1 MSKRASSVLFVA
13 VVAFIAATRADAGI
27 QSRADGDVISPLLR
41 PMATGT
47 RVQLRHI
54 PVGDALDASLD
65 LERFEVWAPNAEL
78 VVEHDGGQRTHIA
91 PPPVQYFRGTVSG
104 DPESMVFLAVRSDGA
119 TEGLVISKERRFTVR
134 SRSPKDIVVE
144 DVAATDDYTPGG
156 GFMCDLDGAPVSLKG
171 GTLPSVRS
179 LVSGIDPQTNGTLS
193 ATGTWTLN
201 LAIETDNELYVD
213 FSSNPTTVAT
223 FIGNVVGA
231 ASTIYKRD
239 LQTDLLI
246 TFSRIQATAS
256 DPWTINPGSTGTWNG
271 SSTTYTTSHAL
282 AELGDVWANSGT
294 RPYNGP
300 RSSVVLMSGKS
311 QTAGVAW
318 IGASCTADSL
328 CSGAGCGIFNGHY
341 SGGFAYIGLGN
352 PSATVPNPDA
362 TVNGVPYGLPST
374 NYWPVLGFAHELG
387 HNVGSQHTHCVALT
401 ADQKTAYNVTRSYID
416 ECYAGEGGCYGGAT
430 SVPPEK
436 GTIMSYCHL
445 TFSGGFPQSR
455 FLFGKAGEPSE
466 LIQQAIKSY
475 INSRTPASPAIS
487 APASVASGA
496 SGNASINS
504 PVAGLTYDWTITNGT
519 INGSTQGSSINF
531 TATTNPV
538 TLRVRGTNTSGCSAS
553 DSVNVTVTAACTP
566 PSITSVNAN
575 VVITSG
581 TTVELNATA
590 TGTGPITYQWYVGE
604 SGDVSTPAAVGNPIN
619 ATPLST
625 TAYWVRASNACGS
638 ADSRTVR
645 LGVVDPPTTSALL
658 YIVTP
663 CRLIDT
669 RGPAGP
675 HGGPA
680 IANLGTR
687 DVAVAGSCGIPADA
701 KAVVANITAVAPA
714 TTGFLAFYPTGSTW
728 PGNSTM
734 NYRTGKTRAN
744 NATLV
749 LSAAGSVTVL
759 NNGST
764 QNFIVDVTGY
774 YK

>member
-1 MSKRASSVLFVA
+1 MNKRLSTALAVSVFALLGA
-13 VVAFIAATRADAGI
+13 LRADAGI

-41 PMATGT
+41 PMNVGA

-54 PVGDALDASLD
+54 PVGDAADASLD
-65 LERFEVWAPNAEL
+65 LERFEVWAPNAEI
-78 VVEHDGGQRTHIA
+78 VVEYDGGDRTRIA
-91 PPPVQYFRGTVSG
+91 PPPVQYFRGTIAG
-104 DPESMVFLAVRSDGA
+104 DPQSMVFLAVRSDGA
-119 TEGLVISKERRFTVR
+119 TEGMVIAKDRRYMVR
-134 SRSPKDIVVE
+134 SRSARDLVIE
-144 DVAATDDYTPGG
+144 DVAITDDFPPNG
-156 GFMCDLDGAPVSLKG
+156 GFMCDLDGAPIVTKG
-171 GTLPSVRS
+171 ALPSVRS
-179 LVSGIDPQTNGTLS
+179 LVSGLDPETNGTLS
-193 ATGTWTLN
+193 GTGTWTLN
-201 LAIETDNELYVD
+201 LAIETDNELYLD
-213 FSSNPTTVAT
+213 FGSNPTTVAA

-239 LQTDLLI
+239 LSTDLLVSF
-246 TFSRIQATAS
+246 TRIQATAS
-256 DPWTINPGSTGTWNG
+256 DPWTVNPGSTGMWNG
-271 SSTTYTTSHAL
+271 VSTTYTTSHAL
-282 AELGDVWANSGT
+282 AELGDVWANGGT

-300 RSSVVLMSGKS
+300 RSSVVLLSGKS

-318 IGASCTADSL
+318 VGASCTADAL
-328 CSGAGCGIFNGHY
+328 CNNATCGIFNGHY

-352 PSATVPNPDA
+352 PSTTVPNPDA
-362 TVNGVPYGLPST
+362 TSNGIPYGLPAS

-387 HNVGSQHTHCVALT
+387 HNVGSQHTHCVSLT
-401 ADQKTAYNVTRSYID
+401 AEQKTTYNVTRNYVD
-416 ECYAGEGGCYGGAT
+416 ECYNGQGGCFSGAT

-445 TFSGGFPQSR
+445 TFSGSFPQRR
-455 FLFGKAGEPSE
+455 FLFGVAGEPSE
-466 LIQQAIKSY
+466 LIVQTIKNY
-475 INSRTPASPAIS
+475 INSRTPASPALS
-487 APASVASGA
+487 APSSVASGA

-538 TLRVRGTNTSGCSAS
+538 TLHVRGTNTSGCAAS
-553 DSVNVTVTAACTP
+553 DSTNVTVTPSCTP
-566 PSITSVNAN
+566 PALTSVTPS
-575 VVITSG
+575 VVITNG
-581 TTVELNATA
+581 TTWELNATA
-590 TGTGPITYQWYVGE
+590 SGTGPIAFQWYVGN
-604 SGDVSTPAAVGNPIN
+604 SGDTSTPAAVGNPIT
-619 ATPLST
+619 ATPDT
-625 TAYWVRASNACGS
+625 TTSYWVRASNSCGV
-638 ADSRTVR
+638 ADSGTVR
-645 LGVVDPPTTSALL
+645 IGVVDSPTTSASL

-663 CRLIDT
+663 CRLMDT

-675 HGGPA
+675 FGGPSL
-680 IANLGTR
+680 ANLATR
-687 DVAVAGSCGIPADA
+687 NIAVAGSCGIPADA

-714 TTGFLAFYPTGSTW
+714 TTGFLAFYPTGSIW